1 MRRRTGDMDARE
13 YVYRELQRRRF
24 WKTIRTIGGV
34 AMVFYG
40 IIFLSSFL
48 VSGN

>member
-1 MRRRTGDMDARE
+1 MGRGVRDMDARE
-13 YVYRELQRRRF
+13 YVYRELQKRRF
-24 WKTIRTIGGV
+24 WKMVRTVGGIAV
-34 AMVFYG
+34 VFYG